1 LEGCRRVCQ
10 VKKHDFRLKQAL
22 ICDEGS
28 LPLIASPDINI
39 VIAPTNIELSK
50 DFRILE
56 LIDDIG
62 GQSE

>member
-1 LEGCRRVCQ
+1 
-10 VKKHDFRLKQAL
+10 L